1 MNDRIISLSSTWE
14 NNLIQGSLDSALV
27 GLRDR
32 INRFITSLQETS
44 NNDDFDT
51 NGIAEFIQDTQTW
64 LINHLIKS
72 CLLPLKDC
80 LDITHQET
88 LTRIQQGIK
97 HVWQKLASRFEVGQE
112 CFFLNT
118 VALS

>member
-14 NNLIQGSLDSALV
+14 NNLIQGSLDSALA

-32 INRFITSLQETS
+32 INKFITSLQEAS

-51 NGIAEFIQDTQTW
+51 DGIAEFIQDTQTW
-64 LINHLIKS
+64 LIGHLIKS

-112 CFFLNT
+112 CFFF
-118 VALS
+118 